1 MLEGQDQKGD
11 GKSDMEVEND
21 EEPKEDK
28 DDKDEVEAP
37 RMMALGGGQRWQ
49 EGKSLKMIMDKM
61 LW

>member
-1 MLEGQDQKGD
+1 MVEGQDQKGD

-37 RMMALGGGQRWQ
+37 RMMARGGAKVAGR
-49 EGKSLKMIMDKM
+49 EESKNYYG
-61 LW
+61 